1 MYARHVVVVENEPL
15 MRDLIGKMLESSG
28 FKVTTA
34 ANAAD
39 AKRVHLAID
48 PDAMVIDI
56 ELGPGPDGFDLA
68 AAVVA
73 ESPEISIVF
82 LTNLPD
88 PRLAGKDSK
97 SIPKNAAYLRKSN
110 LVDSSE
116 LVNALNSVLK
126 NEDATSFRHDLDAN
140 RPLAELSAKQLEVL
154 KQIADG
160 QSNQQI
166 ADARG
171 TSVRAVE
178 GMVSRIFDA
187 LGIDVQQDGNS
198 RVDAVKK
205 FFIATRPGE

>member
-1 MYARHVVVVENEPL
+1 MYSRHVVVVENEPL
-15 MRDLIGKMLESSG
+15 MRDLIGKTLESAG

-48 PDAMVIDI
+48 PDAMVVDI

-68 AAVVA
+68 ASVLA
-73 ESPEISIVF
+73 ESPEIAIVF

-97 SIPKNAAYLRKSN
+97 SVPKNAAYLRKSN
-110 LVDSSE
+110 LVDANE
-116 LVNALNSVLK
+116 LVDALNSVLK
-126 NEDATSFRHDLDAN
+126 NEDASAYRHDLDAK

-154 KQIADG
+154 KQISDG
-160 QSNQQI
+160 LSNQQI

-178 GMVSRIFDA
+178 GMVSRIFEA
-187 LGIDVQQDGNS
+187 LNIDVQDEGNS

>member
-1 MYARHVVVVENEPL
+1 MYSRHVVVVENEPL
-15 MRDLIGKMLESSG
+15 MRDLIGKTLESAG

-68 AAVVA
+68 AAVLA
-73 ESPEISIVF
+73 ESPEIAIVF

-97 SIPKNAAYLRKSN
+97 SVPKNAAYLRKSN
-110 LVDSSE
+110 LVDANE
-116 LVNALNSVLK
+116 LVDALNSVLK
-126 NEDATSFRHDLDAN
+126 SEDASAYRHDLDAK

-154 KQIADG
+154 KQISDG
-160 QSNQQI
+160 LSNQQI

-178 GMVSRIFDA
+178 GMVSRIFEA
-187 LGIDVQQDGNS
+187 LNIDVQDEGNS

>member
-1 MYARHVVVVENEPL
+1 MYSRHVVVVENEPL
-15 MRDLIGKMLESSG
+15 MRDLIGKTLEGAG

-68 AAVVA
+68 ASLIA

-88 PRLAGKDSK
+88 PRLVGKDAK

-110 LVDSSE
+110 LVDSNE
-116 LVNALNSVLK
+116 LVDALNSVLK
-126 NEDATSFRHDLDAN
+126 NEDTSAYRHDLDGN
-140 RPLAELSAKQLEVL
+140 RPLAELSTKQLGVL
-154 KQIADG
+154 RQIADG
-160 QSNQQI
+160 LSNQQI

-178 GMVSRIFDA
+178 GIISRIFDA
-187 LGIDVQQDGNS
+187 LGIDVQEEGNS
-198 RVDAVKK
+198 RVDAAKK
-205 FFIATRPGE
+205 FFLATRPGQ

>member
-1 MYARHVVVVENEPL
+1 MYSRHVVVVENEPL
-15 MRDLIGKMLESSG
+15 MRDLIGKTLEGAG

-39 AKRVHLAID
+39 ARRMHQAID

-68 AAVVA
+68 AAVTA
-73 ESPEISIVF
+73 ESPELAVVF

-110 LVDSSE
+110 LVDANE
-116 LVNALNSVLK
+116 LIDALNTVLK
-126 NEDATSFRHDLDAN
+126 NEPIDRYRHDLDSA
-140 RPLAELSAKQLEVL
+140 RPLASLSAKQLEVL
-154 KQIADG
+154 KQIAEG
-160 QSNQQI
+160 LSNQQI
-166 ADARG
+166 ADVRQ

-178 GMVSRIFDA
+178 GIVSRIFTA
-187 LGIDVQQDGNS
+187 LEIDVQDEGNS
-198 RVDAVKK
+198 RVDAAKK
-205 FFIATRPGE
+205 YFVATRPGE